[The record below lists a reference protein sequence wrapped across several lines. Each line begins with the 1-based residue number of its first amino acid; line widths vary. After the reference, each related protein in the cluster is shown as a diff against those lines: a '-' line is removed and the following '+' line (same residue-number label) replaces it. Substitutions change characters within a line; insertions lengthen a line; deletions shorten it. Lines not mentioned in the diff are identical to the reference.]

1 MRLYAALLFAILAAL
16 SPYAYS
22 QSKAPPTQSIEA
34 AGAPADKGD
43 VYLENNLGEIYAIGR
58 GVPQDYA
65 EAVRWFRKAADG
77 GNARAQLN
85 LGMSYIAERGVMRDY
100 GEAVKWFRK
109 AAEQGAAP
117 AQADLGIAYS
127 TGQGVPRDINE
138 AMKWFALAA
147 DAGNAVA
154 QFNLGLAYKQG
165 EGVPQDLN
173 EAKKWFGLAAEQG
186 MEPAKRELAVLSGDG
201 FGGGAYRIGGGVS
214 APNVLNKVAPEYSN
228 DARAARLEGTV
239 VLSLVVDQQGRPQN
253 LKVVRSLGL
262 GLDEQAIEAVE
273 KWSFKPG
280 MKDGKPVPVVATIEI
295 NFKLAPDVD
304 SKLTPDP
311 RSVPNSEHS
320 QTDDFKQRVRAV
332 GGDAAAQF
340 NLGLR
345 YARGQ
350 GVPQDYKEAARLI
363 REAAEKEL
371 PRAQFILGVMY
382 ARGQGLTRDYSE
394 AAAWWRKAANAGN
407 VDAQYELGIAY
418 AQSRGVPRDDAES
431 VKWFRRATEGYRK
444 AADKGD
450 AGAQTTLGNIYAKG
464 QGVTQDYAEAAGWWR
479 RAADAGNAAAQYSL
493 GLAYAQ
499 GQGVAQ
505 NLVLAHMWLTLS
517 AASPSETQ
525 ELRAKERLNIAKQLT
540 PEELA
545 ESQRLAVEWK
555 PKSQK

>member
-1 MRLYAALLFAILAAL
+1 MRVFAALPFAIFISL
-16 SPYAYS
+16 SPYAYC
-22 QSKAPPTQSIEA
+22 QSKAPASESIETK
-34 AGAPADKGD
+34 GAPAEKGD
-43 VYLENNLGEIYAIGR
+43 VYLENNLGEMYAIGR

-65 EAVRWFRKAADG
+65 EAVKWYRKAADAG
-77 GNARAQLN
+77 YARAQFN
-85 LGMSYIAERGVMRDY
+85 LGMSYVRGQGVMIDY

-109 AAEQGAAP
+109 LADRGFAP
-117 AQADLGIAYS
+117 GQTNLGIAYS
-127 TGQGVPRDINE
+127 TGRGVPRDIDE
-138 AMKWFALAA
+138 ALKWFRLAA

-165 EGVPQDLN
+165 EGVPQDIS

-214 APNVLNKVAPEYSN
+214 APNVLSKVAPEYSN
-228 DARAARLEGTV
+228 EARAARLEGTV

-262 GLDEQAIEAVE
+262 GLDTKAIEAVE

-280 MKDGKPVPVVATIEI
+280 MKDGKPVPVMASIEI

-311 RSVPNSEHS
+311 RNVPKSEPS
-320 QTDDFKQRVRAV
+320 QTNDFKQRVRAV
-332 GGDAAAQF
+332 GGDAVSQL

-345 YARGQ
+345 YAKGQ

-363 REAAEKEL
+363 RKAAEKEL

-394 AAAWWRKAANAGN
+394 AADWWRKAANAGD

-418 AQSRGVPRDDAES
+418 AQSRGVSRDDAEA
-431 VKWFRRATEGYRK
+431 VKWFRKATEAYRK

-450 AGAQTTLGNIYAKG
+450 AGAQATLGNIYAKG

-479 RAADAGNAAAQYSL
+479 KAADAGNPGAQYSL

-505 NLVLAHMWLTLS
+505 NLVFAHMWLTLS
-517 AASPSETQ
+517 AAIPSETQ
-525 ELRAKERLNIAKQLT
+525 ELRAKERFNIAKQLT
-540 PEELA
+540 PEQLA

-555 PKSQK
+555 SSSRK